1 MAPLQQRLGPLLRRC
16 CAQLPEL
23 LLIASPLALSAVM
36 LSLMAP
42 ALRPARQVQPDA
54 PVVDELLA
62 ETAAA
67 PAPSTAPPDL
77 AVPLRRSPEP
87 AIEIRVLLQQDGLTL
102 VSSSGGG
109 VPLQFNDGR
118 PWKIP
123 GPKEPISC
131 RDGALNL
138 AEVSGPGELWLQ
150 PRPGLAVVVG
160 ANRYRGR
167 LRLICRNQQLH
178 VINHIPLEDYI
189 ASVVGAEMPS
199 HWPEQALQAQAIAAR
214 SYAMAHL
221 ARPADRHWNLGDTT
235 RWQAY
240 HGLGSEST
248 RGRQAAQA
256 TRGLIL
262 SVDGGIVESL
272 YAATR
277 QLTVEAH
284 GRLGASM
291 SQHGAREL
299 AEKGYR
305 YSQIL
310 ATYYPGASLSRL
322 ERR

>member
-1 MAPLQQRLGPLLRRC
+1 MGRSDSPFIKPRASAATSARLLDLLQAPP
-16 CAQLPEL
+16 
-23 LLIASPLALSAVM
+23 
-36 LSLMAP
+36 
-42 ALRPARQVQPDA
+42 RPAEQLNTAGDA
-54 PVVDELLA
+54 ST
-62 ETAAA
+62 TATR
-67 PAPSTAPPDL
+67 PRI
-77 AVPLRRSPEP
+77 VPEIPEP
-87 AIEIRVLLQQDGLTL
+87 QGPVTLPIRVALLSQAPIRSLTPIAGCRCSL
-102 VSSSGGG
+102 
-109 VPLQFNDGR
+109 PDGR
-118 PWKIP
+118 VLDSQQLEIV
-123 GPKEPISC
+123 ISTGQTGQFHC
-131 RDGALNL
+131 RG
-138 AEVSGPGELWLQ
+138 
-150 PRPGLAVVVG
+150 
-160 ANRYRGR
+160 GR
-167 LRLICRNQQLH
+167 LRINDRTYGDALHLINRGEGWLAVNELD
-178 VINHIPLEDYI
+178 LEDYI

-240 HGLGSEST
+240 NGLGSEST
-248 RGRQAAQA
+248 RGREAAQA
-256 TRGLIL
+256 TMGLIL

-277 QLTVEAH
+277 QLTLEAH

-299 AEKGYR
+299 AEQGYR